1 MKPLVRR
8 HTFAFLALRRPSP
21 VAGVL
26 VCALLSS
33 MAGGPGTARVRAIGQ
48 ESRPEPVVPGP
59 QLVAVSGTLGVDTTT
74 ITIEASDPVPY
85 VMSQPDPFTVVV
97 DLRTAR
103 MDGAANNIKGRFGL
117 VAGASLER
125 ATMSDGTSSARIR
138 LRLTDAVSYNVRSA
152 RNIIVVEVGK
162 LGAASKPSGDSHSAA
177 LVPAST
183 PTPPPAKGVVAVATE
198 LSGIKTSLDQEGAV
212 VTLTGNGRLAAAHV
226 EEVRDGAPRLVVEL
240 PNVTPAV
247 PAQLDVRK
255 GPIERIS
262 VTVASRK
269 PLLTRVIL
277 DLNKRAPYWVQ
288 PPEDDSSEFRIV
300 VENQPDTTA
309 VKPIFRAQIGSRQ
322 TPPLEP
328 MTALTLRNPGS
339 DPATVPAVAP
349 PADVQPTVRGVAST
363 SAATTSSL
371 PIVISPVAA
380 PAQAVPTQAAPA
392 QIVPVQSTPTAAP
405 TPPVAATSPPPQR
418 TVPAGIPT
426 AQPTAQAPRQAA
438 AQPPVVSGRTY
449 SGSPVTLDFQGSDLR
464 AVLRT
469 FAEISGLNIVIDP
482 AVQGSVDVALRD
494 VPWDQALDIILRAN
508 KLDWEADGTIIRI
521 APVNVL
527 AAEKEERRKLLE
539 AQQLAGELVV
549 RTFMLS
555 YAKAEDLVPLLTR
568 AALSPRG
575 EVQVDNRTNTIIVRD
590 LGDKL
595 QTAGDLIATLD
606 RPQPQVEIEA
616 RIVQTTREF
625 ARSLGVQWGFNGRV
639 AQDIGNNT
647 GLAFPNTGSLSGRT
661 GNIQGPQTGEQN
673 RSPASVVNLGVE
685 GASTAI
691 GLALGSV
698 NGSLNL
704 DVALSALERA
714 GQGRLLSTPRVST
727 QNNVE
732 AEITQG
738 VQIPIQTVANN
749 TVTVSFK
756 DAALTLKVT
765 PQITAANTVI
775 MRIAVEN
782 AAPDFSRAIKDIP
795 PIDTQRAITQV
806 LVSDGQTTV
815 IGGIYVSREQSAED
829 RTPGLHRLPLLG
841 WLFKRESIRDESRE
855 LLIFITPRIVKV

>member
-1 MKPLVRR
+1 MKPLGTR
-8 HTFAFLALRRPSP
+8 HTVVFPGLRSRSV
-21 VAGVL
+21 VAAVL
-26 VCALLSS
+26 VSMLLHAI
-33 MAGGPGTARVRAIGQ
+33 AGAPGVARVRASARD
-48 ESRPEPVVPGP
+48 SREVRALGP
-59 QLVAVSGTLGVDTTT
+59 QLVAVSATLGAQTTS

-85 VMSQPDPFTVVV
+85 VMSQPDPFTVAV
-97 DLRTAR
+97 DLRNTR
-103 MDGAANNIKGRFGL
+103 VDGAANNISGRVGL

-125 ATMSDGTSSARIR
+125 ATMSDGVPSARIR

-162 LGAASKPSGDSHSAA
+162 LTPASAPVPGSSAA
-177 LVPAST
+177 AAVVPAST
-183 PTPPPAKGVVAVATE
+183 VVAPVPVKAVLPVATE
-198 LSGIKTSLDQEGAV
+198 LNDIRTSLDVEGAI
-212 VTLTGNGRLAAAHV
+212 VTLSGNGRLAAGHV
-226 EEVRDGAPRLVVEL
+226 EELHDASPRLVIEL
-240 PNVTPAV
+240 PNVTPSV
-247 PAQLDVRK
+247 PAQIDVRQ

-262 VTVASRK
+262 VSVASRK

-277 DLNKRAPYWVQ
+277 DLNRRAPYWVQ

-300 VENQPDTTA
+300 IENQPDTA
-309 VKPIFRAQIGSRQ
+309 ANKPIFRAQIGVRE

-328 MTALTLRNPGS
+328 MTALTLRK
-339 DPATVPAVAP
+339 PAGDAAPLPAVAP
-349 PADVQPTVRGVAST
+349 AADVPPARTRCRGDKCAGPAAAAFNDDGDVCCFRAASRGAST
-363 SAATTSSL
+363 CGCCTTDAADTGADPRCSSSAGRDASTATGTATAAASAADQ
-371 PIVISPVAA
+371 PGPPGA
-380 PAQAVPTQAAPA
+380 P
-392 QIVPVQSTPTAAP
+392 
-405 TPPVAATSPPPQR
+405 
-418 TVPAGIPT
+418 
-426 AQPTAQAPRQAA
+426 
-438 AQPPVVSGRTY
+438 GRNY

-527 AAEKEERRKLLE
+527 SAEKDERRKLLE
-539 AQQLAGELVV
+539 AQQLSGELLV

-568 AALSPRG
+568 AALSQRG
-575 EVQVDNRTNTIIVRD
+575 EVQVDNRTNTIIIRD

-595 QTAGDLIATLD
+595 QTVADLIGTLD

-625 ARSLGVQWGFNGRV
+625 ARNLGVQWGFNGRV

-673 RSPASVVNLGVE
+673 RSPVSAVNLGVE
-685 GASTAI
+685 GASSAI

-698 NGSLNL
+698 NGALNL
-704 DVALSALERA
+704 DVALSALERS

-782 AAPDFSRAIKDIP
+782 ASPDFSRAIKDIP

-841 WLFKRESIRDESRE
+841 WLFKRESLRDESRE
-855 LLIFITPRIVKV
+855 LLIFITPRIVKT

>member
-1 MKPLVRR
+1 MKPLGRR
-8 HTFAFLALRRPSP
+8 HTFIFSALRSTS
-21 VAGVL
+21 VVGAVL
-26 VCALLSS
+26 VSMLLNS
-33 MAGGPGTARVRAIGQ
+33 MADGPGVARVRATARD
-48 ESRPEPVVPGP
+48 SREVLPLGP
-59 QLVAVSGTLGVDTTT
+59 QLVAVSATLGVDTTT

-85 VMSQPDPFTVVV
+85 VMSQPDPFTVAV
-97 DLRTAR
+97 DLRNAR
-103 MDGAANNIKGRFGL
+103 IDGAVNNVKSRVGL

-125 ATMSDGTSSARIR
+125 ATMPDGVPSAQIR

-152 RNIIVVEVGK
+152 RNIIVVELGK
-162 LGAASKPSGDSHSAA
+162 LTQASAPLSGS
-177 LVPAST
+177 AST
-183 PTPPPAKGVVAVATE
+183 ATVPVSTVVTPVPLKGVLPVATK
-198 LSGIKTSLDQEGAV
+198 LNDIRTSLDLEGAV
-212 VTLTGNGRLAAAHV
+212 VTLAGNGRLAAAHV
-226 EEVRDGAPRLVVEL
+226 EELRDGSPRLVIEL
-240 PNVTPAV
+240 PNVTPSV
-247 PAQLDVRK
+247 PAQMDVK
-255 GPIERIS
+255 QGPIERIS
-262 VTVASRK
+262 VSVASRK

-277 DLNKRAPYWVQ
+277 DLNRRAPYWVQ

-300 VENQPDTTA
+300 LENQPDTTTN
-309 VKPIFRAQIGSRQ
+309 KPIFRAQIGVRE

-328 MTALTLRNPGS
+328 MTALTLRNPSGS
-339 DPATVPAVAP
+339 STPAPATAP
-349 PADVQPTVRGVAST
+349 PADVQPAVRTVAT
-363 SAATTSSL
+363 SAPAPAPPTQGVNAPLSAAAPAPAATAQGPAVATQPPATPLPTS
-371 PIVISPVAA
+371 VA
-380 PAQAVPTQAAPA
+380 PAQAPAPPPARATQQAPA
-392 QIVPVQSTPTAAP
+392 
-405 TPPVAATSPPPQR
+405 TS
-418 TVPAGIPT
+418 
-426 AQPTAQAPRQAA
+426 QAPSA
-438 AQPPVVSGRTY
+438 PGRNY

-527 AAEKEERRKLLE
+527 SAEKEERRKLVE
-539 AQQLAGELVV
+539 AQQLAGELLV

-590 LGDKL
+590 LSDKL
-595 QTAGDLIATLD
+595 QTAADLIATLD

-625 ARSLGVQWGFNGRV
+625 ARNLGVQWGFNGRV

-673 RSPASVVNLGVE
+673 RNTVSAVNLGVE
-685 GASTAI
+685 GASSAV

-698 NGSLNL
+698 NGALNL
-704 DVALSALERA
+704 DVALSALERS

-782 AAPDFSRAIKDIP
+782 ASPDFSRAIKDIP

-841 WLFKRESIRDESRE
+841 WLFKRESLRDESRE
-855 LLIFITPRIVKV
+855 LLIFITPRIVKT

>member
-1 MKPLVRR
+1 
-8 HTFAFLALRRPSP
+8 
-21 VAGVL
+21 
-26 VCALLSS
+26 
-33 MAGGPGTARVRAIGQ
+33 
-48 ESRPEPVVPGP
+48 
-59 QLVAVSGTLGVDTTT
+59 
-74 ITIEASDPVPY
+74 
-85 VMSQPDPFTVVV
+85 
-97 DLRTAR
+97 
-103 MDGAANNIKGRFGL
+103 
-117 VAGASLER
+117 
-125 ATMSDGTSSARIR
+125 
-138 LRLTDAVSYNVRSA
+138 
-152 RNIIVVEVGK
+152 
-162 LGAASKPSGDSHSAA
+162 
-177 LVPAST
+177 
-183 PTPPPAKGVVAVATE
+183 
-198 LSGIKTSLDQEGAV
+198 
-212 VTLTGNGRLAAAHV
+212 
-226 EEVRDGAPRLVVEL
+226 
-240 PNVTPAV
+240 
-247 PAQLDVRK
+247 
-255 GPIERIS
+255 
-262 VTVASRK
+262 
-269 PLLTRVIL
+269 
-277 DLNKRAPYWVQ
+277 
-288 PPEDDSSEFRIV
+288 SSEFRIV
-300 VENQPDTTA
+300 LENQPDTSTN
-309 VKPIFRAQIGSRQ
+309 KPIFRAQIGERE

-328 MTALTLRNPGS
+328 MTALTLRNPSGS
-339 DPATVPAVAP
+339 
-349 PADVQPTVRGVAST
+349 ST
-363 SAATTSSL
+363 
-371 PIVISPVAA
+371 PA
-380 PAQAVPTQAAPA
+380 PA
-392 QIVPVQSTPTAAP
+392 AAP
-405 TPPVAATSPPPQR
+405 TVDVPPALRTVAATSAPATAPP
-418 TVPAGIPT
+418 TPAANAVMPAT
-426 AQPTAQAPRQAA
+426 APAPPAMAQGPANA
-438 AQPPVVSGRTY
+438 AQPPLPTPLPTPVAPARAPAQTPAQAPQQAQTTSQAPPGAPGRNY

-521 APVNVL
+521 APINVL
-527 AAEKEERRKLLE
+527 SAEKDERRKLVE

-590 LGDKL
+590 LSDKL
-595 QTAGDLIATLD
+595 QTAAELITTLD

-625 ARSLGVQWGFNGRV
+625 ARNLGVQWGFNGRV

-661 GNIQGPQTGEQN
+661 GNVQGPQTGEQN
-673 RSPASVVNLGVE
+673 RSPVSAVNLGVE
-685 GASTAI
+685 GASSAV

-698 NGSLNL
+698 NGALNL
-704 DVALSALERA
+704 DVALSALERS

-782 AAPDFSRAIKDIP
+782 ASPDFSRAIKDIP

-841 WLFKRESIRDESRE
+841 WLFKRESLRDESRE
-855 LLIFITPRIVKV
+855 LLIFITPRIVKT

>member
-1 MKPLVRR
+1 MKPLGTR
-8 HTFAFLALRRPSP
+8 HTVVFPGLRKRSV
-21 VAGVL
+21 VAAVL
-26 VCALLSS
+26 VSMLLHAI
-33 MAGGPGTARVRAIGQ
+33 AGAPGVARVRAFARD
-48 ESRPEPVVPGP
+48 SREVRALGP
-59 QLVAVSGTLGVDTTT
+59 QLVAVSATLGVHTTS

-85 VMSQPDPFTVVV
+85 VMSQPDPFTVAV
-97 DLRTAR
+97 DLRNTR
-103 MDGAANNIKGRFGL
+103 VDGAANNISGRVGL

-125 ATMSDGTSSARIR
+125 ATMSDGVPSARIR

-162 LGAASKPSGDSHSAA
+162 LTPASAPVPGSSAA
-177 LVPAST
+177 AAVVPAST
-183 PTPPPAKGVVAVATE
+183 VVAPVPVKAVLPVATE
-198 LSGIKTSLDQEGAV
+198 LNDIRTSLDVEGAI
-212 VTLTGNGRLAAAHV
+212 VTLSGNGRLAAGHV
-226 EEVRDGAPRLVVEL
+226 EELRDASPRLVIEL
-240 PNVTPAV
+240 PNVTPFV
-247 PAQLDVRK
+247 PAQIDVRQ

-262 VTVASRK
+262 VSVASRK

-277 DLNKRAPYWVQ
+277 DLNRRAPYWVQ

-300 VENQPDTTA
+300 VDNQPDTA
-309 VKPIFRAQIGSRQ
+309 ANKPIFRAQIGVRE

-328 MTALTLRNPGS
+328 MTALTLRK
-339 DPATVPAVAP
+339 PAGDAAPLPAVAP
-349 PADVQPTVRGVAST
+349 PADVPPAVPSVAATNVPATLPPPSTTTVMSAASAQPAAAQAPAAAVQPTPQT
-363 SAATTSSL
+363 
-371 PIVISPVAA
+371 PVPTPAVPAA
-380 PAQAVPTQAAPA
+380 PAATQVPQ
-392 QIVPVQSTPTAAP
+392 
-405 TPPVAATSPPPQR
+405 
-418 TVPAGIPT
+418 
-426 AQPTAQAPRQAA
+426 QAPPRAQQAPGTSQA
-438 AQPPVVSGRTY
+438 PPGAPGRNY

-527 AAEKEERRKLLE
+527 SAEKDERRKLLE
-539 AQQLAGELVV
+539 AQQLSGELLV

-568 AALSPRG
+568 AALSQRG
-575 EVQVDNRTNTIIVRD
+575 EVQVDNRTNTIIIRD

-595 QTAGDLIATLD
+595 QTVADLIGTLD

-625 ARSLGVQWGFNGRV
+625 ARNLGVQWGFNGRV

-661 GNIQGPQTGEQN
+661 GNVQGPQTGEQN
-673 RSPASVVNLGVE
+673 RNPVSAVNLGVE
-685 GASTAI
+685 GASSAI

-698 NGSLNL
+698 NGALNL
-704 DVALSALERA
+704 DVALSALERS

-782 AAPDFSRAIKDIP
+782 ASPDFSRAIKDIP

-841 WLFKRESIRDESRE
+841 WLFKRESLRDESRE
-855 LLIFITPRIVKV
+855 LLIFITPRIVKT

>member
-1 MKPLVRR
+1 MTPLGAR
-8 HTFAFLALRRPSP
+8 HTVIFPGLRRTS
-21 VAGVL
+21 VAVVVL
-26 VCALLSS
+26 VSMLLHS
-33 MAGGPGTARVRAIGQ
+33 MAGAPGVARVGAIAR
-48 ESRPEPVVPGP
+48 ESREVRALGP
-59 QLVAVSGTLGVDTTT
+59 QLVAVSATLGVHTTS

-85 VMSQPDPFTVVV
+85 VMSQPDPFTVAV
-97 DLRTAR
+97 DLRHAR
-103 MDGAANNIKGRFGL
+103 IDGAANNITGRVGL

-125 ATMSDGTSSARIR
+125 ATMSDGAPSVRIR
-138 LRLTDAVSYNVRSA
+138 LRFTDAVSYNVRSV

-162 LGAASKPSGDSHSAA
+162 VAQPGAPLSDGSAA
-177 LVPAST
+177 AVVPA
-183 PTPPPAKGVVAVATE
+183 PLPVAPVAVKGVLPVATE
-198 LSGIKTSLDQEGAV
+198 LNDIRTSLDVEGAV
-212 VTLTGNGRLAAAHV
+212 ITLTGNGRLAAAHV
-226 EEVRDGAPRLVVEL
+226 EELREGSPRLVIDL
-240 PNVTPAV
+240 PNVTPSV
-247 PAQLDVRK
+247 PAQIDVRQ
-255 GPIERIS
+255 GPLERIS

-269 PLLTRVIL
+269 PLVTRVIL
-277 DLNKRAPYWVQ
+277 DLNRRAPYWVQ
-288 PPEDDSSEFRIV
+288 PPEDDSSEFRLV
-300 VENQPDTTA
+300 LEHQPETTTN
-309 VKPIFRAQIGSRQ
+309 KPIFRAQIGVRG

-328 MTALTLRNPGS
+328 MTALTLRNPSS
-339 DPATVPAVAP
+339 DVTPATVRPVDAKPMVVPGSAPAAPATAPPAVAQG
-349 PADVQPTVRGVAST
+349 PA
-363 SAATTSSL
+363 AATEL
-371 PIVISPVAA
+371 PPPTPLPRAAA
-380 PAQAVPTQAAPA
+380 PAQAPA
-392 QIVPVQSTPTAAP
+392 QTPL
-405 TPPVAATSPPPQR
+405 
-418 TVPAGIPT
+418 
-426 AQPTAQAPRQAA
+426 QAPRQAQA
-438 AQPPVVSGRTY
+438 TTQAPPGAPGRHY

-527 AAEKEERRKLLE
+527 SAEKDERRKLVE
-539 AQQLAGELVV
+539 AQQLSGELLV

-568 AALSPRG
+568 AALSQRG
-575 EVQVDNRTNTIIVRD
+575 EVQVDNRTNTIIIRD
-590 LGDKL
+590 LADKL
-595 QTAGDLIATLD
+595 QTVADLIGTLD

-625 ARSLGVQWGFNGRV
+625 ARNLGVQWGFNGRV

-661 GNIQGPQTGEQN
+661 GNVQGPQTGEQN
-673 RSPASVVNLGVE
+673 RNPVSAVNLGVE
-685 GASTAI
+685 GASSAI

-698 NGSLNL
+698 NGALNL
-704 DVALSALERA
+704 DVALSALERS

-782 AAPDFSRAIKDIP
+782 ASPDFSRAIKDIP
-795 PIDTQRAITQV
+795 PIDTQRAITQ
-806 LVSDGQTTV
+806 
-815 IGGIYVSREQSAED
+815 
-829 RTPGLHRLPLLG
+829 
-841 WLFKRESIRDESRE
+841 
-855 LLIFITPRIVKV
+855 

>member
-1 MKPLVRR
+1 
-8 HTFAFLALRRPSP
+8 
-21 VAGVL
+21 
-26 VCALLSS
+26 
-33 MAGGPGTARVRAIGQ
+33 MAGGPGAVRVRAVAKDTRLEAQ
-48 ESRPEPVVPGP
+48 APGP
-59 QLVAVSGTLGVDTTT
+59 QLVAVSATLGAQTTT

-85 VMSQPDPFTVVV
+85 LMSQPDPFTVVV
-97 DLRTAR
+97 DLRNAR
-103 MDGAANNIKGRFGL
+103 VDGAVNNIKSRFGL
-117 VAGASLER
+117 VAGATLER
-125 ATMSDGTSSARIR
+125 VALADGMPSARVK

-152 RNIIVVEVGK
+152 RNIIVVEIGK
-162 LGAASKPSGDSHSAA
+162 LTSSARPADSTVAAAV
-177 LVPAST
+177 VPGST
-183 PTPPPAKGVVAVATE
+183 VAPAPPVKGVLPVATE
-198 LSGIKTSLDQEGAV
+198 LNDITTSLDVEGAI

-226 EEVRDGAPRLVVEL
+226 EELRDGSPRVVIEL

-247 PAQLDVRK
+247 PAQIDVRQ
-255 GPIERIS
+255 GPVERIS

-269 PLLTRVIL
+269 PVVTRVIL
-277 DLNKRAPYWVQ
+277 DLNRRTPYWVQ
-288 PPEDDSSEFRIV
+288 PPEDDSAEFRV
-300 VENQPDTTA
+300 VFENQPDA
-309 VKPIFRAQIGSRQ
+309 ISSKPIFRAQIGVRE

-328 MTALTLRNPGS
+328 MTALTLRNPGG
-339 DPATVPAVAP
+339 DTVRASAP
-349 PADVQPTVRGVAST
+349 TDEMKPTVRAVTAPST
-363 SAATTSSL
+363 QAATPPTQVVSSVTPAARPASSTPAQGPTAVVQPPPPSPLPTSTA
-371 PIVISPVAA
+371 PAAQA
-380 PAQAVPTQAAPA
+380 PAQAPQPAA
-392 QIVPVQSTPTAAP
+392 STGQ
-405 TPPVAATSPPPQR
+405 TPP
-418 TVPAGIPT
+418 
-426 AQPTAQAPRQAA
+426 
-438 AQPPVVSGRTY
+438 VSGRTY

-521 APVNVL
+521 APINVL
-527 AAEKEERRKLLE
+527 SSEKEERRKLME
-539 AQQLAGELVV
+539 AQQLAGDLLV

-568 AALSPRG
+568 AALSQRG
-575 EVQVDNRTNTIIVRD
+575 EVQVDNRTNTIIVKD
-590 LGDKL
+590 LSDRL
-595 QTAGDLIATLD
+595 QTAADLIGTLD

-625 ARSLGVQWGFNGRV
+625 ARNLGVQWGFNGRV
-639 AQDIGNNT
+639 SQDIGNNT
-647 GLAFPNTGSLSGRT
+647 GLAFPNTGSLTGRT
-661 GNIQGPQTGEQN
+661 GNVQGPQTGDQSRN
-673 RSPASVVNLGVE
+673 SVSAVNLGVE
-685 GASTAI
+685 GATTAV

-704 DVALSALERA
+704 DVALSALERS

-775 MRIAVEN
+775 MRISVEN
-782 AAPDFSRAIKDIP
+782 ASPDFSRAIKDIP

-829 RTPGLHRLPLLG
+829 RTPGLHRIPILG
-841 WLFKRESIRDESRE
+841 YLFKRESIRDESRE
-855 LLIFITPRIVKV
+855 LLIFITPRIVKT

>member
-1 MKPLVRR
+1 MKPLGRR
-8 HTFAFLALRRPSP
+8 HTFVFPALRSTSV
-21 VAGVL
+21 VAAVL
-26 VCALLSS
+26 VSMLLNS
-33 MAGGPGTARVRAIGQ
+33 MAGGPGVARVRAIARD
-48 ESRPEPVVPGP
+48 SREVLPLGP
-59 QLVAVSGTLGVDTTT
+59 QLVAVSATLGVHTTT

-85 VMSQPDPFTVVV
+85 VMSQPDPFSVAV
-97 DLRTAR
+97 DLRHTR
-103 MDGAANNIKGRFGL
+103 VDGAANNIKSRVGL

-125 ATMSDGTSSARIR
+125 ATMSDGAPSARIR

-152 RNIIVVEVGK
+152 RNIIVVEIGK
-162 LGAASKPSGDSHSAA
+162 LTQASAPHSDSGAAAA
-177 LVPAST
+177 VVPAST
-183 PTPPPAKGVVAVATE
+183 VVAPVPVNSVLPVATE
-198 LSGIKTSLDQEGAV
+198 LSDITTSLDLEGAS

-226 EEVRDGAPRLVVEL
+226 EELRDGSPRLVIEL
-240 PNVTPAV
+240 PNVTPSV
-247 PAQLDVRK
+247 PAQLDVRQ

-262 VTVASRK
+262 VSVASRK

-277 DLNKRAPYWVQ
+277 DLNRRAPYWVQ

-300 VENQPDTTA
+300 LENQPDTSTN
-309 VKPIFRAQIGSRQ
+309 KPIFRAQIGERE

-328 MTALTLRNPGS
+328 MTALTLRNPSGS
-339 DPATVPAVAP
+339 
-349 PADVQPTVRGVAST
+349 ST
-363 SAATTSSL
+363 
-371 PIVISPVAA
+371 PA
-380 PAQAVPTQAAPA
+380 PA
-392 QIVPVQSTPTAAP
+392 AAP
-405 TPPVAATSPPPQR
+405 TVDVPPAVRTVAATSAPATAPP
-418 TVPAGIPT
+418 TPAANAVMPAT
-426 AQPTAQAPRQAA
+426 APAPPAMAQGPANA
-438 AQPPVVSGRTY
+438 AQPPPPTPLPTPVAPARAPAQTPAQAPQQAQTTSQAPPGAPGRNY

-521 APVNVL
+521 APINVL
-527 AAEKEERRKLLE
+527 SAEKDERRKLVE

-590 LGDKL
+590 LSDKL
-595 QTAGDLIATLD
+595 QTAAELITTLD

-625 ARSLGVQWGFNGRV
+625 ARNLGVQWGFNGRV

-661 GNIQGPQTGEQN
+661 GNVQGPQTGEQN
-673 RSPASVVNLGVE
+673 RSPVSAVNLGVE
-685 GASTAI
+685 GASSAV

-698 NGSLNL
+698 NGALNL
-704 DVALSALERA
+704 DVALSALERS

-782 AAPDFSRAIKDIP
+782 ASPDFSRAIKDIP

-841 WLFKRESIRDESRE
+841 WLFKRESLRDESRE
-855 LLIFITPRIVKV
+855 LLIFITPRIVKT